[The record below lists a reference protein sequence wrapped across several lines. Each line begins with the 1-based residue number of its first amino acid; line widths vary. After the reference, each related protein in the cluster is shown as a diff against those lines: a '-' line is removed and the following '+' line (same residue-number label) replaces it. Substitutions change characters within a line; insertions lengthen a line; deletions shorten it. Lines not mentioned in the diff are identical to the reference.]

1 MTAQISLNVQGSD
14 LGLFR
19 IEELTPRLREVVR
32 GLKAGQ
38 FSPVVES
45 DFGYQIVFV
54 EEIKETASR
63 PLPQVESE
71 IQDILFRER
80 VDSRF
85 TAWLSELRKRSHIK
99 IMAEP

>member
-1 MTAQISLNVQGSD
+1 
-14 LGLFR
+14 
-19 IEELTPRLREVVR
+19 VVR

-38 FSPVVES
+38 FSPVVET